1 MRRTQQTTE
10 QRRAHHRQGVRAETL
25 AVWLLRLKGYMILDR
40 RVKTGVGEID
50 IVAKRFRRLAFVEV
64 KDRPSSDEALLAVTR
79 QGQERMM
86 RASQA
91 WLKRWP
97 QLRQCEPVFDL
108 VLVVPGRLPR
118 HVRDAFGA
126 ADALADRRR

>member
-1 MRRTQQTTE
+1 M
-10 QRRAHHRQGVRAETL
+10 
-25 AVWLLRLKGYMILDR
+25 RLKGYLILDR

-64 KDRPSSDEALLAVTR
+64 KDRPSQDEALLAVTR
-79 QGQERMM
+79 QQQERMM
-86 RASQA
+86 RAAQA
-91 WLKRWP
+91 FMKRWP
-97 QLRQCEPVFDL
+97 QLAQCEPAFDL
-108 VLVVPGRLPR
+108 VLVVPGKLPK